1 MDAMYSLRRERTN
14 IKELSRCKG
23 YVERSE
29 SRDREEESMAHEI
42 DSVSIKGFR
51 KAHLIQLSSYI
62 RQRDHNEWY
71 YGPKAQFEAR
81 HADLLR
87 FADTLDSLYDDK
99 SLRIAKAGV

>member
-1 MDAMYSLRRERTN
+1 
-14 IKELSRCKG
+14 
-23 YVERSE
+23 
-29 SRDREEESMAHEI
+29 MAHEI

-62 RQRDHNEWY
+62 RQRDHDAWY